1 MAIAVLLAAGGC
13 STRKNTAA
21 NRQYQSFITR
31 YNILFNG
38 DEHYRQ
44 TLADMERSYD
54 DDFTHACCL
63 GASRRSPPRPQG
75 SAAPGR
81 LRPIDEK
88 AQKAIR
94 VRSIKKKPR
103 RQAGRRSDPEY
114 RKWMQREEYNPYLHN
129 AWMLLGRSRYMNGEF
144 LPAATTFMYVA
155 NHFQWLP
162 QTVAEAVYG
171 RHAAILPKDG
181 PARPRLPSDAS
192 GESDLT
198 SDELRHQYALAQ
210 AEAAIARR
218 DWQSAA
224 APLRQAA
231 AQPKALRR
239 RGSPICWDR

>member
-1 MAIAVLLAAGGC
+1 MMRLLLWIMAIAVLLAAGGC

-54 DDFTHACCL
+54 DDFTRLLPVHPAE
-63 GASRRSPPRPQG
+63 ARRDPKAPQPQG
-75 SAAPGR
+75 DFGR
-81 LRPIDEK
+81 SIEK

-162 QTVAEAVYG
+162 QTVAEARIWQARSYLAEGWTGEAEATLG
-171 RHAAILPKDG
+171 RV
-181 PARPRLPSDAS
+181 R
-192 GESDLT
+192 ESDLT

-231 AQPKALRR
+231 AT
-239 RGSPICWDR
+239 

>member
-1 MAIAVLLAAGGC
+1 MMRLLLWIMAIAVLLAAGGC

-54 DDFTHACCL
+54 DDFTRLLPVHPAE
-63 GASRRSPPRPQG
+63 ARRDPKAPQPQG
-75 SAAPGR
+75 DFGR
-81 LRPIDEK
+81 SIEK

-155 NHFQWLP
+155 NHFSWLP
-162 QTVAEAVYG
+162 QT
-171 RHAAILPKDG
+171 
-181 PARPRLPSDAS
+181 
-192 GESDLT
+192 
-198 SDELRHQYALAQ
+198 
-210 AEAAIARR
+210 
-218 DWQSAA
+218 
-224 APLRQAA
+224 
-231 AQPKALRR
+231 
-239 RGSPICWDR
+239 